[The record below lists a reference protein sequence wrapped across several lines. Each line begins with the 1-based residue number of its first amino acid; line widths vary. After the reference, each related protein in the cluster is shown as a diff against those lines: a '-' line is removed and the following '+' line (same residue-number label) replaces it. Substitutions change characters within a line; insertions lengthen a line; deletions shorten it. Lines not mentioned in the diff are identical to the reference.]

1 MENTNNSSVKK
12 LEWTITNLKDL
23 GESFTLT
30 GDQSEDEKSW
40 INLIKNNL
48 IFEEWDSIKNSE
60 ALMVYDEIYDDHLKI
75 DY

>member
-1 MENTNNSSVKK
+1 MENINNSSVKK

-30 GDQSEDEKSW
+30 GDQSEDEKNW